1 MAAPSRQRPQGTVD
15 SVLDEAPTSLFHL
28 KTAVTSG
35 MGFFTDSYDLNVIST
50 ALLLLKPQ
58 FHLSAS
64 QVGLVGSTSLI
75 ASFVGAFIFG
85 RIADV
90 IGRKKVYGVE
100 AAIMVIGAI
109 LTALSPNFAWL
120 IVFRFI
126 LGVGIGGDYPIS
138 ATIMTEYANRRSR
151 AGRWR

>member
-1 MAAPSRQRPQGTVD
+1 M
-15 SVLDEAPTSLFHL
+15 
-28 KTAVTSG
+28 
-35 MGFFTDSYDLNVIST
+35 
-50 ALLLLKPQ
+50 
-58 FHLSAS
+58 
-64 QVGLVGSTSLI
+64 GSTSLI

-151 AGRWR
+151 GRRWR